1 MRDVIGW
8 LSSLLLLA
16 TIATQIRKQWQ
27 DETSRGVSIWLFVGQ
42 TAASLGF
49 VVYSY
54 LVHNWVF
61 VVTNALMLGAGVTG
75 FLITRRHQR
84 KSRSSMPDTSPAS

>member
-8 LSSLLLLA
+8 VSSLLLLV
-16 TIATQIRKQWQ
+16 TIGTQIRKQWQ
-27 DETSRGVSIWLFVGQ
+27 DETSRGVSKWLFVGQ
-42 TAASLGF
+42 TAASVGF

-61 VVTNALMLGAGVTG
+61 VVTNALMLGAGVIG

-84 KSRSSMPDTSPAS
+84 KARSSMPDTSPAS